1 MFKTGTNVF
10 IDTSVI
16 FKLIIPNA
24 RNNEVLIKMNT
35 HDIILSVMIEQEK
48 SGEAYVCPNED
59 RVTVDEIFEKINDTL
74 GTDIHYIAEIDNR
87 IVPGSGRIISDYI
100 HRIKSSGIRAFFI
113 LQMVY
118 DKTDNA
124 AEKILK
130 LYMDFKSSGDYISL
144 PVKSDPAHIY
154 VRFDNAFNRLKS
166 RRIKYQLAELL
177 RNPRD
182 LFYLPF
188 TARLL
193 AKWKMPEVYRIV
205 MTYASGDAVTKEAVG
220 LVNEYSDSLPNV
232 ECIKRNVIFT
242 CIDSLKY
249 YGGDNAISIIKSYLK
264 SDDKDIKTSA
274 DKALLYI
281 MKKRR

>member
-1 MFKTGTNVF
+1 MK
-10 IDTSVI
+10 I
-16 FKLIIPNA
+16 
-24 RNNEVLIKMNT
+24 NNY
-35 HDIILSVMIEQEK
+35 DFALSYMIEQEK
-48 SGEAYVCPNED
+48 SGEAYICSDVD
-59 RVTVDEIFEKINDTL
+59 RGTVDEIFEKINDTL

-87 IVPGSGRIISDYI
+87 IVPGSGMIISDYI
-100 HRIKSSGIRAFFI
+100 CRIKSSSVRAFFI
-113 LQMVY
+113 PQMVY
-118 DKTDNA
+118 DKTDNT
-124 AEKILK
+124 AEKILQ
-130 LYMDFKSSGDYISL
+130 LYMDFKSSDEYISL
-144 PVKSDPAHIY
+144 PGKSDPAHIY

-166 RRIKYQLAELL
+166 RRIKDQLAELL

-249 YGGDNAISIIKSYLK
+249 FGGDNAISIIKSYLK
-264 SDDKDIKTSA
+264 SDDKNIKTSA